1 MSDIISQSLVDKLLA
16 SGTARAYLPS
26 GFSASNGTSMM
37 QNQVGRPEVD
47 SIAQEYFEDP
57 QRLYGD
63 KVANNV
69 SIAEKPIHRAMIF
82 AHARGATARDI
93 AQNTGFHYSTVCQ
106 ILRQPWARLRLV
118 QILNETGMDAVKHF
132 LSTEVSPSLEV
143 LREVRDNPLAKA
155 SEKISAANSILDRAL
170 GKPTVHVESDN
181 TNRSIPTDMARI
193 DAELASLRKQVEGA
207 PASS

>member
-16 SGTARAYLPS
+16 SGTTTAYLPP
-26 GFSASNGTSMM
+26 NTSSRMGADRS
-37 QNQVGRPEVD
+37 QTQAGRPEA
-47 SIAQEYFEDP
+47 SAIAEEYFNDP

-63 KVANNV
+63 KVSTQV
-69 SIAEKPIHRAMIF
+69 TLAEKPIHRAMIY
-82 AHARGATARDI
+82 AHARGATAREI
-93 AQNTGFHYSTVCQ
+93 AQNTGFSYVAVCQ